1 MHWSVHFKGMIFWS
15 GRHIA
20 MGHGSLWGSG
30 LRLQLTTRTKHHPSW
45 LTIMMINN
53 FPSDFQIDYIM
64 LATQRGNYFIETS
77 IIQVPLHCSTQS
89 FCTGVTNPKLNPVCL
104 MKVSLPHRFTVDF
117 CPTNLEIWRYKLNN
131 LDLKQNVMK
140 WGAIRQLLSNILLM
154 A

>member
-1 MHWSVHFKGMIFWS
+1 MF
-15 GRHIA
+15 
-20 MGHGSLWGSG
+20 
-30 LRLQLTTRTKHHPSW
+30 
-45 LTIMMINN
+45 
-53 FPSDFQIDYIM
+53 
-64 LATQRGNYFIETS
+64 ATQRGNYFIETS

-89 FCTGVTNPKLNPVCL
+89 FCTGVTNPNLLNPACL